1 MDREK
6 VAPVDNVLRDAV
18 RNAAAERAVLSE
30 VLLRVGVMH
39 NAENLK
45 TIFRRTHIDA
55 RFAQAFQ
62 LKWVINDCRHL
73 LSPDAQKQTLG
84 CGEARLRSS
93 GATLHASARLRF
105 QSWARTTLA
114 TESA

>member
-1 MDREK
+1 MIGIICIILHAFEPSVDREK

-45 TIFRRTHIDA
+45 SIFRRTHIDA

-62 LKWVINDCRHL
+62 LRWVINDCRHL
-73 LSPDAQKQTLG
+73 LSPDAQ
-84 CGEARLRSS
+84 RSK
-93 GATLHASARLRF
+93 R
-105 QSWARTTLA
+105 WAVVWRG
-114 TESA
+114 